1 MPGIERGYESGTRKG
16 KGRGSASTSVRSIR
30 VSGWTRESRAT
41 PARVTRTQC
50 AKTSAEIS
58 VSAFHSCS
66 QGVSFLE
73 LRSGNHRFYGM
84 GLVTF
89 MAPRTHGIERP
100 PMPLRKG
107 IQSNNGIHQSWS
119 HLRTFVRGSSFST
132 TTQTLLGITQTKFS
146 NSLKVGTPCTSCR
159 AWLNLEKRN
168 CTER

>member
-73 LRSGNHRFYGM
+73 LRSGNHRFYGD
-84 GLVTF
+84 GTRDIYGTADARNRASSNAVTQ
-89 MAPRTHGIERP
+89 RDTI
-100 PMPLRKG
+100 K
-107 IQSNNGIHQSWS
+107 
-119 HLRTFVRGSSFST
+119 
-132 TTQTLLGITQTKFS
+132 
-146 NSLKVGTPCTSCR
+146 
-159 AWLNLEKRN
+159 
-168 CTER
+168 